1 MYLPKHFEQHDPL
14 ALQTLMRERSLATV
28 VSVVDGDITANH
40 IPLVFDASAGEHGIL
55 RGHVARANPLWLAAQ
70 SSAVLAIF
78 QGAQAYISPSWYP
91 SKATTHKVVP
101 TWNYAVVQAR
111 GPLVVLDDATAARA
125 LVTRLTERHEATQA
139 RPWAVA
145 DAPDDY
151 VNGMLHAIVCI
162 EIPLSTLVG
171 KYKLSQNRSAADQ
184 GGVVASLRGDRTA
197 SSDLLARWMES
208 PDGETA

>member
-70 SSAVLAIF
+70 GSAVLAIF

-101 TWNYAVVQAR
+101 TWNYAVVHAHGQFRAVDQA
-111 GPLVVLDDATAARA
+111 PWVLDFVSGLTQQHEARLPTPWAVRDAPEDYVAQMLKAIVGIEIVLNRA
-125 LVTRLTERHEATQA
+125 LV
-139 RPWAVA
+139 
-145 DAPDDY
+145 
-151 VNGMLHAIVCI
+151 
-162 EIPLSTLVG
+162 G
-171 KYKLSQNRSAADQ
+171 KWKVSQNHTPENRQGAASGLLSRGRDDTSAMA
-184 GGVVASLRGDRTA
+184 AL
-197 SSDLLARWMES
+197 M
-208 PDGETA
+208 GERLDK